1 MNDIER
7 KAIEDHIKECQ
18 KRIRVAEELL
28 QINPDR
34 DMRTI
39 ARLKTVISALREL
52 QQYRQIGTLENCYEA
67 NRRQS
72 EMIIKDVKKSECPE
86 DIKTYG
92 AEALF
97 GYCPNCG
104 ELNNNIWNDKCCG
117 NCGQALEWKG
127 ENDEQTD
134 EKG

>member
-1 MNDIER
+1 MNDIQR
-7 KAIEDHIKECQ
+7 KAIENHIKECQ

-86 DIKTYG
+86 DIKAYG

-104 ELNNNIWNDKCCG
+104 TLNNNIWNDKCCG

-127 ENDEQTD
+127 ENDETD
-134 EKG
+134 